1 MVDAKRCCVVIVWF
15 MATVIFLSCSAF
27 GAKPIARDDFVTI
40 DEDTSV
46 LVDVLANDTDPDG
59 KLLTIASVSTPNHGT
74 ASIEWGKVRYTP
86 DAHFYGT
93 DSFSYTVTNGTE
105 IDTAKVTVTIISVN
119 DGPIAV
125 ADAVVTTQGT
135 SVSFTLK
142 ATDVD
147 LDPSAVGGYGL
158 VFEIVDGPAHG
169 ELSGDLTAVTY
180 TSPDTASVEVTY
192 TPEPEFTGTD
202 SITFSVTDQFG
213 AFDMAKIPIGVS
225 ERETGM
231 FAGTWDTSITLKGQ
245 PFEISAFTST
255 LAGVYELGEFKAQM
269 IAGWKG
275 DSFSSLRINT
285 SFPLEDVLNVRT
297 TLAFTPNVPAMF
309 NHWRTTATFRFSD
322 IGFTYTFYLPKN
334 LNSSYNQ
341 LVAQGRIEDVSLTS
355 TTRLAGQSL
364 AFEKQ
369 EFRARWKWSECDL
382 SLDAKLSIEGEK
394 GFNEF
399 LLTVRDIPIL
409 EADEN
414 NIFAI
419 TLRLDTTFTTTTKAI
434 KPTLTLRSDWIECFK
449 ILCELVT
456 GEDDTSIEGIS
467 LYGLLF
473 KTWISDDMQIDIGIS
488 FVETKNSSVTGYS
501 DYSVKWMLSGS
512 TLSCCGSPGKWQI
525 ATYFQ
530 SGESALLGWGMT
542 TFKLETALA
551 DQIEISTKL
560 TFRTEAPHWEWTGG
574 LEIDW

>member
-1 MVDAKRCCVVIVWF
+1 MVDAKRCFGLIVWF
-15 MATVIFLSCSAF
+15 VAAVIFLSWSAF

-59 KLLTIASVSTPNHGT
+59 KLLTIASVSTPNYGT
-74 ASIEWGKVRYTP
+74 TSIEWGKVRYTP
-86 DAHFYGT
+86 DAHFFGT

-105 IDTAKVTVTIISVN
+105 TDTAKVTVTIISVN

-180 TSPDTASVEVTY
+180 TLPDTASVEVTY

-231 FAGTWDTSITLKGQ
+231 LAGTWDTSIGARGP
-245 PFEISAFTST
+245 PFEISTLAST
-255 LAGVYELGEFKAQM
+255 LALVYELGDFKAQM
-269 IAGWKG
+269 IAAWKG

-297 TLAFTPNVPAMF
+297 TLAFTPNVPTMF
-309 NHWRTTATFRFSD
+309 NYWRTTATFSFSD

-341 LVAQGRIEDVSLTS
+341 LVAQARIEDVSLTS
-355 TTRLAGQSL
+355 TTRFAGQNF

-382 SLDAKLSIEGEK
+382 SLDAKLSIKSEEG
-394 GFNEF
+394 FDSF

-419 TLRLDTTFTTTTKAI
+419 TLRLDTTFTTTTKAV

-473 KTWISDDMQIDIGIS
+473 KTRISEDMQIDIGIS
-488 FVETKNSSVTGYS
+488 FVETKNSSVTGFS

-512 TLSCCGSPGKWQI
+512 TSSCCGSPGKWQT

-530 SGESALLGWGMT
+530 SGESTLLGWGMT

-551 DQIEISTKL
+551 DQVEVSIKL
-560 TFRTEAPHWEWTGG
+560 TFRTEAPHWEITGG
-574 LEIDW
+574 WEIDW